1 MIINYIYIL
10 SLYSCTYFL
19 QLPQIA
25 QKSKIVREEMDG
37 DPSWKKVGEITR
49 KKLKEVEKN
58 GKKRATEQMA
68 WRD

>member
-1 MIINYIYIL
+1 MIINYIHSL

-25 QKSKIVREEMDG
+25 QKSKIVREKMDG

-49 KKLKEVEKN
+49 KKAERSGKN